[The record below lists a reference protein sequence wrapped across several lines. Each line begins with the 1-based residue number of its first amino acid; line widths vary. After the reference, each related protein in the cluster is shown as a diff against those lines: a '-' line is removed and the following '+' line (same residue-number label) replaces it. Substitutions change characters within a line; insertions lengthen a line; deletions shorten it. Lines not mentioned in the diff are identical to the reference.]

1 MNVITSNDLK
11 NLLKVEWQHE
21 LENEFKES
29 YFIDIIEAIKR
40 TNENK
45 ILCPELKEI
54 FNALNYVSL
63 SNIKV
68 IIIGQDPYHGKAQA
82 NGLAFAVNK
91 NTPTPPSLRNIIKEV
106 ERDMGEK
113 FSIEKNLISWANQG
127 ILLLNSTL
135 TVEQGKANS
144 HANTGWSLFT
154 DQILRIISAE
164 KDNLVFILWGKH
176 ASKKEYLINS
186 EKHLILKSAHPSPLS
201 AYKGFFGCKHFSK
214 TNKYLKKNN
223 LDEINWTS

>member
-1 MNVITSNDLK
+1 MITSNDLK
-11 NLLKVEWQHE
+11 NLLKVEWQNE
-21 LENEFKES
+21 LLNEFKES
-29 YFIDIIEAIKR
+29 YFNDIIETINR

-45 ILCPELKEI
+45 ILCPELNDI

-68 IIIGQDPYHGKAQA
+68 IIMGQDPYHGKGQA
-82 NGLAFAVNK
+82 NGLAFAVNSS
-91 NTPTPPSLRNIIKEV
+91 NSTPPSLRNIIQEV
-106 ERDMGEK
+106 ESDIGEK

-135 TVEQGKANS
+135 TVEEGKANS

-154 DQILRIISAE
+154 DQILRIISNE
-164 KDNLVFILWGKH
+164 KDNLVFMLWGKN
-176 ASKKEYLINS
+176 ASKKESLINS
-186 EKHLILKSAHPSPLS
+186 EKHLILKSVHPSPLS

-214 TNKYLKKNN
+214 ANKYLKKNN

>member
-1 MNVITSNDLK
+1 MIKIGITGSIASGKTSASKILSYKRGPLFSADKIVKALYLK
-11 NLLKVEWQHE
+11 
-21 LENEFKES
+21 S
-29 YFIDIIEAIKR
+29 YFKRYLIK
-40 TNENK
+40 
-45 ILCPELKEI
+45 
-54 FNALNYVSL
+54 
-63 SNIKV
+63 
-68 IIIGQDPYHGKAQA
+68 
-82 NGLAFAVNK
+82 
-91 NTPTPPSLRNIIKEV
+91 
-106 ERDMGEK
+106 K

-135 TVEQGKANS
+135 TVELGKANS

-214 TNKYLKKNN
+214 ANKYLKKNN

>member
-1 MNVITSNDLK
+1 VITSNDLK
-11 NLLKVEWQHE
+11 NLLKVEWQNE
-21 LENEFKES
+21 LLNEFKES
-29 YFIDIIEAIKR
+29 YFNGIIETINR

-45 ILCPELKEI
+45 ILCPELKDI

-82 NGLAFAVNK
+82 NGLAFAVNS
-91 NTPTPPSLRNIIKEV
+91 NTSTPPSLRNIIQEV
-106 ERDMGEK
+106 ESDIGEK

-135 TVEQGKANS
+135 TVEEGKANS

-154 DQILRIISAE
+154 DQILRIISNK
-164 KDNLVFILWGKH
+164 KDNLIFMLWGKN
-176 ASKKEYLINS
+176 ASKKEYLIDS
-186 EKHLILKSAHPSPLS
+186 EKHLILKSVHPSPLS
-201 AYKGFFGCKHFSK
+201 AYKGFFGCKHFSRA
-214 TNKYLKKNN
+214 NKYLKKNN

>member
-1 MNVITSNDLK
+1 MITSNDLK
-11 NLLKVEWQHE
+11 NLLKVEWQNE
-21 LENEFKES
+21 LLNEFKES
-29 YFIDIIEAIKR
+29 YFNGIIETINR

-45 ILCPELKEI
+45 ILCPELKDI

-82 NGLAFAVNK
+82 NGLAFAVNS
-91 NTPTPPSLRNIIKEV
+91 NTSTPPSLRNIIQEV
-106 ERDMGEK
+106 ESDIGEK

-135 TVEQGKANS
+135 TVEEGKANS

-154 DQILRIISAE
+154 DQILRIISNK
-164 KDNLVFILWGKH
+164 KDNLIFMLWGKN
-176 ASKKEYLINS
+176 ASKKEYLIDS
-186 EKHLILKSAHPSPLS
+186 EKHLILKSVHPSPLS
-201 AYKGFFGCKHFSK
+201 AYKGFFGCKHFSRA
-214 TNKYLKKNN
+214 NKYLKKNN

>member
-40 TNENK
+40 TNDNK

-82 NGLAFAVNK
+82 NGLAFAVNSS
-91 NTPTPPSLRNIIKEV
+91 TSTPPSLRNIIQEV
-106 ERDMGEK
+106 ESDIGEK
-113 FSIEKNLISWANQG
+113 FSIEKNLISWTNQG

-144 HANTGWSLFT
+144 HANTGWGLFT
-154 DQILRIISAE
+154 DHILRIISNE
-164 KDNLVFILWGKH
+164 KDNLVFMLWGKN

-186 EKHLILKSAHPSPLS
+186 EKHLILKSVHPSPLS

-214 TNKYLKKNN
+214 ANKYLKKNN